1 MAVLLVFALA
11 ALAAGA
17 IYYAWIFFRRYVFA
31 RAEHRRVLTLFSRY
45 VPSPVV
51 EDLLARKD
59 PRLFE
64 AREYYAT
71 VLCVRIRNFALF
83 AESLAPAETLRY
95 LNEFYTIVG
104 QAVQRHRGFI
114 ESLHGDTVNAV
125 FGVLIEEKFQEERA
139 LRAALD
145 VMRVFDAMEARW
157 LAQGRKPIAVGM
169 GVNSGK
175 IVAGDTGYKDR
186 REFSIVGNPAEI
198 AAKLEAASEELNA
211 AIVAS
216 EQTYDAVRE
225 LFVGVPTSSLPL
237 RGLRRLQSAYIIR
250 GLTRRAADDHSL
262 TLPSQ
267 RSFKETVVR
276 SYETAAESV
285 VEPDSYIAPNSP
297 PETARTDASSTPAQR
312 IDERVTG
319 TGSPATFG
327 RFSRYDDDAPAL
339 PEPPPVYGTYEDD
352 QGPPIELPP

>member
-1 MAVLLVFALA
+1 MTVLLVCVLA

-17 IYYAWIFFRRYVFA
+17 IYYAWLFFQRYVLA
-31 RAEHRRVLTLFSRY
+31 RAESRRVLALFSRY

-51 EDLLARKD
+51 EELLARKD

-71 VLCVRIRNFALF
+71 ILFVRIRNFALF
-83 AESLAPAETLRY
+83 AESLTPAETLRY

-114 ESLHGDTVNAV
+114 ESLRGDTVTAV

-145 VMRVFDAMEARW
+145 VMRVIDAMEARW
-157 LAQGRKPIAVGM
+157 RAQGRKGMTVGM

-186 REFSIVGNPAEI
+186 REFAIVGNPAEI
-198 AAKLEAASEELNA
+198 AARLEAASEELNA
-211 AIVAS
+211 AIIAS
-216 EQTYDAVRE
+216 EQTYEAVRD

-250 GLTRRAADDHSL
+250 GLTRRASDDHSL

-267 RSFKETVVR
+267 RAFKETVVR
-276 SYETAAESV
+276 TYEPPEPV
-285 VEPDSYIAPNSP
+285 VEPDAYDTSA
-297 PETARTDASSTPAQR
+297 TAAQR
-312 IDERVTG
+312 VDERVAG
-319 TGSPATFG
+319 NSIVAQPFS
-327 RFSRYDDDAPAL
+327 RFSQYDDEAPAL
-339 PEPPPVYGTYEDD
+339 PEPPPVFGTYEDD